1 MSKGQRVGYIR
12 VSTTDQNTARQLD
25 GVELDR
31 IFEDKASGKDAK
43 RPQLQELLNY
53 VREGDT
59 VVVHSMD
66 RLARNVDDL
75 RRIVTE
81 LSERGIRVEFRREGV
96 TFGGED
102 NPMNT
107 LLLTMLGAVAE
118 FLRAQTLENQREGI
132 AKAKQAGKYK
142 GRKRVLTPEQV
153 EEVRQRVAAGEKKTA
168 LARELGV
175 SRETLYKALREL
187 SAS

>member
-1 MSKGQRVGYIR
+1 MTKGQRVGYIR

-43 RPQLQELLNY
+43 RPKLQELLAY

-59 VVVHSMD
+59 VIVHSMD

-81 LSERGIRVEFRREGV
+81 LSGRGVQVEFRREGV
-96 TFGGED
+96 TFGGQD

-132 AKAKQAGKYK
+132 AKAKQAGKYA
-142 GRKRVLTPEQV
+142 GRKRALTSEQV
-153 EEVRQRVAAGEKKTA
+153 AEIRKRVAAGEKKTA

-175 SRETLYKALREL
+175 NRDTLYEALKR
-187 SAS
+187 